1 MTGSGTW
8 LRQVGALVA
17 KELRQLLRDR
27 GLLGF
32 VIYVFTFNIV
42 LAAGGVSFE
51 LNRVP
56 VIVNDADGSQAARD
70 LTYRFQPPY
79 FSLRGEAREPERA
92 MEMLDREQAR
102 VLLQIPHDFSRT
114 LNDGHEYA
122 TVQLLVDASH
132 ANSGYLASSYA
143 GAIASRFG
151 EEWSHKNL
159 ARAGID
165 PAHVPRVENRTRYW
179 YNPDLNESW
188 YHTVAELTTMMT
200 VICILLP
207 AAALVREKER
217 GTIEQ
222 LLVSPVSPLQVML
235 AKIIAMEAV
244 MLAGVAVA
252 LFGIMRPIYHV
263 PVEGSLTLFFAL
275 TSIFAFTNAG
285 LGLAAGTFARNSGQ
299 TGLLVLLI
307 VMPIVTLSGTWTPL
321 ESMPDWL
328 RMAMTLSPLRHFV
341 DIIYSIL
348 LRGAGISDLWQSVA
362 WMVGLGALLF
372 ALGLVRFRRQF
383 A

>member
-1 MTGSGTW
+1 MMW
-8 LRQVGALVA
+8 ARQVAALVA

-32 VIYVFTFNIV
+32 VIYVFTYNIV

-51 LNRVP
+51 LHRIP
-56 VIVNDADGSQAARD
+56 VVVNDADGSQAARD

-79 FSLRGEAREPERA
+79 FSLRGEARDPALA
-92 MEMLDREQAR
+92 MQMLDREQAR
-102 VLLQIPHDFSRT
+102 VLLQIPHDFTRT
-114 LNDGHEYA
+114 LNEGHEQA

-143 GAIASRFG
+143 GAITGKFG
-151 EEWSHKNL
+151 EEWSQRTL

-165 PAHVPRVENRTRYW
+165 PGRIPHVENRTRYW

-200 VICILLP
+200 VVCILLP

-217 GTIEQ
+217 GTIEL

-235 AKIIAMEAV
+235 AKVQVMDAV

-252 LFGIMRPIYHV
+252 LFGIMQPIYHV
-263 PVEGSLTLFFAL
+263 PIKGSLTLFFVL

-285 LGLAAGTFARNSGQ
+285 LGLAAGTFARNTGQ
-299 TGLLVLLI
+299 TGLLVMLI

-321 ESMPDWL
+321 ESMPQWL
-328 RMAMTLSPLRHFV
+328 RTAMTLSPLRHFV

-348 LRGAGISDLWQSVA
+348 LRGAGIADLWQSVT
-362 WMVGLGALLF
+362 WMIGLGTLLF

>member
-1 MTGSGTW
+1 MTTW
-8 LRQVGALVA
+8 MRQVAALLA

-32 VIYVFTFNIV
+32 VIYVFTINIV

-56 VIVNDADGSQAARD
+56 VIVNDADGGHAARD

-79 FSLRGEAREPERA
+79 FSLRGEARDPERA
-92 MEMLDREQAR
+92 MQMLDREEAR
-102 VLLQIPHDFSRT
+102 VLLQIPHDFTKT
-114 LNDGHEYA
+114 LNDGHESA

-132 ANSGYLASSYA
+132 SNSGYLASSYA
-143 GAIASRFG
+143 GAIANKFG
-151 EEWSHKNL
+151 EEWAQKNL

-165 PAHVPRVENRTRYW
+165 PGRIPRVENRTRFW
-179 YNPDLNESW
+179 YNPDLRESW

-200 VICILLP
+200 VVCILLP

-235 AKIIAMEAV
+235 AKVLAMEAV
-244 MLAGVAVA
+244 MLVGVAVA
-252 LFGIMRPIYHV
+252 LFGIMQPIYHV
-263 PVEGSLTLFFAL
+263 PVKGSLTLFFTL

-299 TGLLVLLI
+299 TGLLVILI

-321 ESMPDWL
+321 ESMPEWL
-328 RMAMTLSPLRHFV
+328 RAAMTLSPLRHFV

-348 LRGAGISDLWQSVA
+348 LRGAGIADLWQSVM

-372 ALGLVRFRRQF
+372 VLGLVRFRRQF
-383 A
+383 S